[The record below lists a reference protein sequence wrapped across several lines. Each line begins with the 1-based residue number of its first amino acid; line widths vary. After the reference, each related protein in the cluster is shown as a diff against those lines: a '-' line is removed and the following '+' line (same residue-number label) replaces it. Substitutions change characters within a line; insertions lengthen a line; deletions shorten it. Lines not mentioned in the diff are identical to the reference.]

1 MRVPRRASAFL
12 ALSGFV
18 GALAACDGS
27 DSDVSAG
34 STGEATTTDEPVDT
48 TDLQPDLGAEEYEV
62 RCETPAGHTGR
73 PQTIAEAV
81 AHIKALPEPIDV
93 PCVLESFAR
102 PLPLLATSSVFSAQP
117 GQGNASPRLFVFFDG
132 LILSFATVGYGA
144 QLVEFAEFVGPTT
157 TVKGELELPAD
168 TDAIDVDAAIT
179 RIQDEDFGTV
189 CRLCHRNEEPSD
201 EIYPGSFASDA
212 LAPRADTLIELDEVR
227 MHAQTCDPREDAQR
241 CAIFDAVF
249 LPGEV
254 IPGDFDPEI
263 QTIFDYE

>member
-1 MRVPRRASAFL
+1 M
-12 ALSGFV
+12 LS
-18 GALAACDGS
+18 ACDASEPEVGEGS
-27 DSDVSAG
+27 
-34 STGEATTTDEPVDT
+34 STGAESTTDEPVET
-48 TDLQPDLGAEEYEV
+48 TGPMPDVGTDPYAL
-62 RCETPAGHTGR
+62 RCPTPPGHTGR

-81 AHIKALPEPIDV
+81 AHIKALPPPVDV

-117 GQGNASPRLFVFFDG
+117 GQGNASPRLFIFFDG
-132 LILSFATVGYGA
+132 LILSFATAGYGA

-157 TVKGELELPAD
+157 TVKAELELPQDPD
-168 TDAIDVDAAIT
+168 TIDVAAAVT
-179 RIQDEDFGTV
+179 RIQDHDLGTV
-189 CRLCHRNEEPSD
+189 CRLCHRNEVPSD

-212 LAPRADTLIELDEVR
+212 LAPRADTLVELDEVR
-227 MHAQTCDPREDAQR
+227 THAETCDPREDAQR